1 MGKRSCHSPSLL
13 SSSCTHGTHRGWSEE
28 GGAEQQPSEPVT
40 SAPYLAGSSED
51 VIYVLYDLITNK
63 YTNHTNAHHFERKSL
78 IGW

>member
-13 SSSCTHGTHRGWSEE
+13 SSSCGTHRGWSEE
-28 GGAEQQPSEPVT
+28 GEGEQQPSERVT

-51 VIYVLYDLITNK
+51 VIHVLYDLITNK
-63 YTNHTNAHHFERKSL
+63 YTYHTTGHHFEWRSL